1 MKNKN
6 GEEIKIVK
14 DGNKVKTVVVKG
26 KSKKKG
32 K

>member
-1 MKNKN
+1 MKNAK

-14 DGNKVKTVVVKG
+14 DGNGVKVVVV
-26 KSKKKG
+26 KSKKKKG